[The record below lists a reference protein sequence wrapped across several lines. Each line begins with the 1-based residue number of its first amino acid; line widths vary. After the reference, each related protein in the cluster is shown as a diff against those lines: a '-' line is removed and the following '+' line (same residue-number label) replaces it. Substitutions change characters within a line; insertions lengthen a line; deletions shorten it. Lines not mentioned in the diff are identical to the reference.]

1 MLLPGET
8 RVPFRFSDFL
18 SRIEVHVSDF
28 LRKIEK
34 LKSVCSID
42 SFVSSFGLRM
52 YKQFVS
58 IHNSLIYKYLAMHL
72 VEDEYTVTDGNI
84 TPLTNLSESTRYIA

>member
-1 MLLPGET
+1 MLLQGET

-34 LKSVCSID
+34 LRSVCSID

-52 YKQFVS
+52 
-58 IHNSLIYKYLAMHL
+58 
-72 VEDEYTVTDGNI
+72 
-84 TPLTNLSESTRYIA
+84 